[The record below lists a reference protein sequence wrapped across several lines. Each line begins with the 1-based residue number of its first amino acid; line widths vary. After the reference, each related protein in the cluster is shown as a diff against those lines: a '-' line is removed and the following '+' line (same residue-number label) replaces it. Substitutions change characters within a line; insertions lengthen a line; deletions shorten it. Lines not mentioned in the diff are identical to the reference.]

1 MNRYVVV
8 TRTVMIETELV
19 EAKNKKEAFQ
29 KAIDG
34 EVLQGQGEGES
45 RELIST
51 KKVKNGEEYF
61 AYLGFEQLLEDDY
74 DTIHKNFQNLPRIV

>member
-61 AYLGFEQLLEDDY
+61 AYLGFEKLLEDDY
-74 DTIHKNFQNLPRIV
+74 NTIHKNFQNLPRLV

>member
-1 MNRYVVV
+1 MSRYIVV

-74 DTIHKNFQNLPRIV
+74 DTVHKNFQNLPKVV

>member
-1 MNRYVVV
+1 MSRYIVV

-51 KKVKNGEEYF
+51 KKVENGEEYF

-74 DTIHKNFQNLPRIV
+74 DTVHKNFQNLPRIV

>member
-61 AYLGFEQLLEDDY
+61 AYLGFEKLLEDDC

>member
-74 DTIHKNFQNLPRIV
+74 DTVHKNFQNLPRIV

>member
-1 MNRYVVV
+1 MSRYIVV

-34 EVLQGQGEGES
+34 DVLQGQGEGES

-74 DTIHKNFQNLPRIV
+74 DTVHKNFQNLPKVV

>member
-1 MNRYVVV
+1 MSRYIVV

-34 EVLQGQGEGES
+34 DVLQGQGEGES

-74 DTIHKNFQNLPRIV
+74 DTVHKNFQNLPRIV